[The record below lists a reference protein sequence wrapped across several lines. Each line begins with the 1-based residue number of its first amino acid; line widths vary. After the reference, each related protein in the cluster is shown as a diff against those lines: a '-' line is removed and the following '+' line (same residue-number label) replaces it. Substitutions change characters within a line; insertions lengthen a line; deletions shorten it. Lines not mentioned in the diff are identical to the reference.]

1 MAAVELRDFLDLGRY
16 KIGLD
21 RCSKFLKKQP
31 SDARLLY
38 FKASFLVG
46 LGQIEEANKI
56 LDQLAERTPPITDLN
71 LLTDL
76 DQLATSSQCDV
87 YPRPLTNGPIAGKLW
102 ANATSSAGK
111 KAVISINNRR
121 FADAVMEQRWA
132 DASTVRCEEENPR
145 LYADR

>member
-1 MAAVELRDFLDLGRY
+1 MAAAELRDFLDLGRY

-21 RCSKFLKKQP
+21 RCNKSLKKQP

-46 LGQIEEANKI
+46 LEQIEEANKI
-56 LDQLAERTPPITDLN
+56 LDQLAERNSPITDLN

-76 DQLATSSQCDV
+76 DQLATSSQLDV

-111 KAVISINNRR
+111 KAAISINHRR
-121 FADAVMEQRWA
+121 FADAVTEQRWA
-132 DASTVRCEEENPR
+132 DASTVRCER
-145 LYADR
+145 